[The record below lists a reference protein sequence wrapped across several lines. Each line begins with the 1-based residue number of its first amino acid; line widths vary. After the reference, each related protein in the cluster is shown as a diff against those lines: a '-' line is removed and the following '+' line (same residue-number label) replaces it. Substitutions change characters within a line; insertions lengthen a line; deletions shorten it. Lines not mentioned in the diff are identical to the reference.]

1 MKDFFRENK
10 PLHFVFPIDGDCL
23 NAYDGV
29 VTKDGLE
36 IMAKVSA
43 MPGKSIKIN
52 GRAAEFDGQNYIL
65 PVTLNRSRGGLEK
78 TVLTASDGEGESDS
92 ITVYDV
98 IKTQGGYRIS
108 SDDNILFLRDI
119 NDNRDTYKSI
129 FENPYLSVYKRAHDL
144 YGAKVHLNLFYETD
158 DMHTFNEKGQYF
170 NLSMMTDKFK
180 SEFESN
186 SDWLRL
192 SFHARSEF
200 PECPYEHTSAQ
211 RIKEDAQ
218 LINRQII
225 RFAGKKTLAHVTT
238 VHFGTATR
246 EGTVALRGLGYASL
260 AGYFEHTAGGNPLVA
275 YYYPDRL
282 IDHVGGR
289 DFWVNTEDDIIHA
302 RIDLVLNSVKYAKL
316 LPELEKIRS
325 CPHRAGFL
333 ELMIHEQYFYPQ
345 YSNYIPEFEALVVD
359 SAKWAVQNGYS
370 GMFFSDRLL

>member
-1 MKDFFRENK
+1 MKDFFREGK

-23 NAYDGV
+23 NAHDG
-29 VTKDGLE
+29 TLTENGLE
-36 IMAKVSA
+36 ITAAVSA
-43 MPGKSIKIN
+43 PRGRNVKIN
-52 GRAAEFDGQNYIL
+52 GCAAEFDGQDYICT
-65 PVTLNRSRGGLEK
+65 VRLNKSRAGLCK
-78 TVLTASDGEGESDS
+78 TVLSASDDKGDCDC
-92 ITVYDV
+92 IAVYDV
-98 IKTQGGYRIS
+98 SKTQGGFRIS

-129 FENPYLSVYKRAHDL
+129 FENPYLAVYKRAHDL

-180 SEFESN
+180 SEFEQN

-200 PECPYEHTSAQ
+200 PPKPYEHTSAQ

-225 RFAGKKTLAHVTT
+225 RFAGQKTLARGAT

-246 EGTVALRGLGYASL
+246 EGTAALRALGCAFL
-260 AGYFEHTAGGNPLVA
+260 AGYFEHTKDGKPLVA

-282 IDHVGGR
+282 TDRIGAR
-289 DFWVNTEDDIIHA
+289 DFWMNTEDDILHA
-302 RIDLVLNSVKYAKL
+302 HIDLVLNAVKYPQL
-316 LPELEKIRS
+316 LTELEKIRL

-345 YSNYIPEFEALVVD
+345 YSRHIPEFELLITD
-359 SAKWAVQNGYS
+359 SAKWAVQNGYR
-370 GMFFSDRLL
+370 GMFFSDELL